1 MQAKLKAILFERG
14 VLQKDIAATLGI
26 TPRTLSKK
34 MRGQLDFTYSE
45 VYNICRVL
53 GINNPLDVFLPRR

>member
-45 VYNICRVL
+45 VYAICKTL
-53 GINNPLDVFLPRR
+53 DIDNPLDVFLPRR